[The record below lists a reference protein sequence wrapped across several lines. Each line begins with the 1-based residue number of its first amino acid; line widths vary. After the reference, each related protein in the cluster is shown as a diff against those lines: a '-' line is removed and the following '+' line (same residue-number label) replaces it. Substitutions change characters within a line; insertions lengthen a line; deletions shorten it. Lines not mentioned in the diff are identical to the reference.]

1 MKTLLVVLALLAS
14 IAGGGFLS
22 LPSLK
27 AYVLS
32 EPLPPMDA
40 AVMVITATGSGSG
53 IHIGDGQILTAAHV
67 VQNDKTV
74 LIKNEAGKL
83 IAGVKVVW
91 RDRVL
96 DLALLQIETAAAFE
110 VDIAPLDCAPNFP
123 GQKVT
128 LIGAP
133 LGLALMFTKGLVIHV
148 DVFDRLVLDATGL
161 FGMSGGGVI
170 DASGHTVGIIVA
182 VMVAGDSEGIAA
194 FTFAVPAHVIC
205 ARMAQE

>member
-32 EPLPPMDA
+32 EPLPPMEA
-40 AVMVITATGSGSG
+40 AVMVITATGTGSG

-67 VQNDKTV
+67 VQNAETV
-74 LIKNEAGKL
+74 SIKNESGTT
-83 IAGVKVVW
+83 VNNVRVVW
-91 RDRVL
+91 RDKVL
-96 DLALLQIETAAAFE
+96 DLALLQTEPAAFGA
-110 VDIAPLDCAPNFP
+110 DSAPLDCSPNFL

-133 LGLALMFTKGLVIHV
+133 LGLALMFTKGLVVHV
-148 DVFDRLVLDATGL
+148 DVFDKLVLDATGL
-161 FGMSGGGVI
+161 YGMSGGGVI

-182 VMVAGDSEGIAA
+182 VMVAGDSDGIAA

-205 ARMAQE
+205 ERMAQE